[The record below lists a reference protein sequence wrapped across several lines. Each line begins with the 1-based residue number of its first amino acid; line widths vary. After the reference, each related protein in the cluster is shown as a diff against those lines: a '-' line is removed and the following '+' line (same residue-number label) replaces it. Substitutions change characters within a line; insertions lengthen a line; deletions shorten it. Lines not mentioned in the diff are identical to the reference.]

1 MSDELKGRYQD
12 SPITF
17 YNRYPILWSRSASIL
32 DRPNP
37 SILIVGCSTGEEC
50 YTALAYFPDATI
62 VATEADELTLRF
74 AKLRHS
80 HPQIVYL
87 PADGGLPDGVFDL
100 VCCNSVLC
108 EHPGNLEKKAIDSAS
123 FDKFARIAE
132 DLAAKVAPR
141 GLLMLHNAE
150 HRFAETEQVSRFSAA
165 TFLLAQSVAV
175 FDKEGIRTDDK
186 AVSIWRRDR

>member
-1 MSDELKGRYQD
+1 MSDELRGRYQD

-17 YNRYPILWSRSASIL
+17 YNRYPILWNRAASIL
-32 DRPNP
+32 AKEDP

-50 YTALAYFPDATI
+50 FTALAYFPGATI

-80 HPQIVYL
+80 HPQILYV
-87 PADGGLPDGVFDL
+87 PASDGLPYGPFDL

-108 EHPGNLEKKAIDSAS
+108 EHPGNLNKQTLDRAS
-123 FDKFARIAE
+123 FDKFERITE
-132 DLAAKVAPR
+132 ELASKVAPR

-150 HRFAETEQVSRFSAA
+150 HRFSETEQASRFSAA

-175 FDKEGIRTDDK
+175 FDKEGNRTDDK